1 MKFFLYV
8 STLFVIC
15 FSNLLAQGL
24 KLDYNSPKPYV
35 IGGITAEGAKFTDLN
50 TVISLSGL
58 VIGSSISVPGEDI
71 ANAIKKL
78 WKQNI
83 FSNIQIEC
91 ENVVGDKI
99 FLKIKVTE
107 LPRIS
112 SFGFEGVTK
121 SQADDLRE
129 KIKLVR
135 GTLFTETKKMSAI
148 RIIKNFYQEKG
159 FYNTSVDIETKP
171 EGENG
176 VFININVAKGP
187 RIKIETIE
195 IDGNTQFSDAVL
207 KKKLKET
214 KEARMYRIF
223 KRSKY
228 IKGSFS
234 EDLQKLI
241 TYYNSEGYRDAKINT
256 DSVRLVGKN
265 RLAVNVDLY
274 EGKKYFIRNIDWSGN
289 YKYDTKLLS
298 TLLGIKKGDK
308 YDASYIDKRLTMDPN
323 GGDISSLYM
332 DDGYLFFNVTP
343 LESLVEGDSIDLEM
357 RVYEGSQATIN
368 RIIIEGNT
376 KTSDHVILRE
386 LRTYPGNKFSR
397 SDIIRSQ
404 REIVNLNYFDPENI
418 GLQPVPDVNTG
429 TVDIKYTVQEKP
441 SDQLQLQG
449 GWGGRIRDNQGN
461 IIGGGLVGTVSLT
474 FNNFSTKRFFDAKA
488 WQPLPS
494 GDGQRLSLTFQ
505 TNGRAFQNYAVSFLE
520 PWFGGKKPHSFGVN
534 TNYSVQQSL
543 TTNYRIGI
551 FGTSIDLGRR
561 MKFPDDFF
569 RSYTSFGYRFY
580 DLREAAT
587 TFNINNGQVN
597 IFSIKQNFDRTSID
611 QPIYPRSGSIFS
623 FTVQLTPPYSLF
635 QPNKDYEKLKA
646 EDNYEEIYRFL
657 EFHKWKL
664 DNSWFMRVHKNLV
677 LNAKMR
683 WGFIGFYNASYG
695 LSPFERFYLG
705 GDGLQGFNLDGRE
718 IIGLRGYQNNS
729 IGPRDFSGSIQGS
742 TIYNKFTLELRQLLT
757 PAKSQQTVVWIHG
770 FLEGG
775 NGWANFK
782 EFNPF
787 VIKRSAGF
795 GARVFLP
802 MLGQLGLD
810 WGYGFDPIFNEN
822 DGLHKGR
829 FHFTF
834 GQQF

>member
-1 MKFFLYV
+1 
-8 STLFVIC
+8 
-15 FSNLLAQGL
+15 
-24 KLDYNSPKPYV
+24 
-35 IGGITAEGAKFTDLN
+35 
-50 TVISLSGL
+50 
-58 VIGSSISVPGEDI
+58 
-71 ANAIKKL
+71 
-78 WKQNI
+78 
-83 FSNIQIEC
+83 
-91 ENVVGDKI
+91 
-99 FLKIKVTE
+99 
-107 LPRIS
+107 
-112 SFGFEGVTK
+112 
-121 SQADDLRE
+121 
-129 KIKLVR
+129 
-135 GTLFTETKKMSAI
+135 MSAI

-195 IDGNTQFSDAVL
+195 FDGNTQFSDAVL

-241 TYYNSEGYRDAKINT
+241 TYYNSEGYRDAKINK
-256 DSVRLVGKN
+256 DSVKQVGKN

-274 EGKKYFIRNIDWSGN
+274 EGKKYFIRNIDWTGN
-289 YKYDTKLLS
+289 YKYDTKVLS

-505 TNGRAFQNYAVSFLE
+505 TNGRAFQNYAISFLE

-787 VIKRSAGF
+787 VIKRSAGL

>member
-1 MKFFLYV
+1 
-8 STLFVIC
+8 
-15 FSNLLAQGL
+15 
-24 KLDYNSPKPYV
+24 
-35 IGGITAEGAKFTDLN
+35 
-50 TVISLSGL
+50 
-58 VIGSSISVPGEDI
+58 
-71 ANAIKKL
+71 
-78 WKQNI
+78 
-83 FSNIQIEC
+83 
-91 ENVVGDKI
+91 
-99 FLKIKVTE
+99 
-107 LPRIS
+107 
-112 SFGFEGVTK
+112 
-121 SQADDLRE
+121 
-129 KIKLVR
+129 
-135 GTLFTETKKMSAI
+135 
-148 RIIKNFYQEKG
+148 
-159 FYNTSVDIETKP
+159 
-171 EGENG
+171 
-176 VFININVAKGP
+176 
-187 RIKIETIE
+187 
-195 IDGNTQFSDAVL
+195 
-207 KKKLKET
+207 
-214 KEARMYRIF
+214 MYRIF

-256 DSVRLVGKN
+256 DSVRQVGKN

-274 EGKKYFIRNIDWSGN
+274 EGKKYFIRNIDWTGN
-289 YKYDTKLLS
+289 YKYDTKVLS

-505 TNGRAFQNYAVSFLE
+505 TNGRAFQNYAISFLE

-787 VIKRSAGF
+787 VIKRSAGL